1 MKKFILILLA
11 VCLLLGCGIGYAVSK
26 DGVKG
31 SGEPVALYDPENV
44 PAAAAETETP
54 AAAAETETP
63 APDAETAPDESAESE
78 PTAVRGLDYG
88 AIRALHAPDE
98 IAGTV
103 DGRDVS
109 WDEYFYWLH
118 DMGLQAEQYIQ
129 TLAMYGQSLDWT
141 DKLSDD
147 SEQTLAEYVVE
158 LAQDCTK
165 QLVVVEAVAEE
176 SGAALTAENEAALA
190 EELKTAIENN
200 CGEGAGEEEFNA
212 LLEQEFVSRAMY
224 DRISRAN
231 YLFQNSFDA
240 LYGENGDKVPE
251 ETALRYLEE
260 NDYLGASHIL
270 FMTIDPNTMEPLD
283 ETAAAQKLQQAE
295 AVSEELRA
303 IEDVDARVA
312 RFAELKE
319 QYCEDTGKTAY
330 PDGYLFTPGTMV
342 TEFEEGTKALG
353 EYEVS
358 EPILSAYGYHVIMR
372 LPLSAEITMDY
383 SQAGTPLDARALYA
397 NEQFNAMMN
406 SRIEQSVFTLA
417 DGFALDLTDYL
428 N

>member
-26 DGVKG
+26 DGAKG

-44 PAAAAETETP
+44 PAAAAETE
-54 AAAAETETP
+54 AP

-200 CGEGAGEEEFNA
+200 CDAGAGEEEFNA

-283 ETAAAQKLQQAE
+283 EAAAAQKLRQAE

-358 EPILSAYGYHVIMR
+358 EPILSAYGYQVIMR

>member
-1 MKKFILILLA
+1 MKKFVIILLA
-11 VCLLLGCGIGYAVSK
+11 VCLILGCAVGYFAAK
-26 DGVKG
+26 NGA
-31 SGEPVALYDPENV
+31 EPAADEV
-44 PAAAAETETP
+44 PAELPAEETEAGAIRT
-54 AAAAETETP
+54 
-63 APDAETAPDESAESE
+63 
-78 PTAVRGLDYG
+78 LDYA
-88 AIRALHAPDE
+88 AIRALHEPEE
-98 IAGTV
+98 IVGTAA
-103 DGRDVS
+103 GRDVT
-109 WDEYFYWLH
+109 WEEYFYWLH
-118 DMGLQAEQYIQ
+118 SEGAEAEQYIQ
-129 TLAMYGQSLDWT
+129 SLAMYGQSLDWT
-141 DKLSDD
+141 DKLSAD

-158 LAQDCTK
+158 LAQNCTK

-190 EELKTAIENN
+190 EELLRTIESA
-200 CGEGAGEEEFNA
+200 CGEGASEEDFNA

-283 ETAAAQKLQQAE
+283 EAAAAQKLRQAE